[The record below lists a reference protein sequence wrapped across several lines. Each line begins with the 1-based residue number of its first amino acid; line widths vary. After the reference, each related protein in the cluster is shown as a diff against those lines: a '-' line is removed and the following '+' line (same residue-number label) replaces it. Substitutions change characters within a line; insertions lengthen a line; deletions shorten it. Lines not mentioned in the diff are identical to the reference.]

1 MSPIKLCF
9 CMPPVYTS
17 GMPYSPSNNPPFIL
31 QDTDQTLQKPP
42 APSGRGTQCSPGAPT
57 GCLSMLHFPP
67 NHKPHVQLSGL
78 TCLCR
83 F

>member
-9 CMPPVYTS
+9 CMPPVYRS

-57 GCLSMLHFPP
+57 GCLSQVVATLPS
-67 NHKPHVQLSGL
+67 KPQTSCPAVRSYLSL
-78 TCLCR
+78 
-83 F
+83 